1 MYSSI
6 DSFMYN
12 FIYKCLGSAPGPRPQ
27 WELGQDWDQG
37 PARPRTRAQQLPL
50 RPWPGPD
57 PRLLY
62 MNLYMKPY
70 MNLYMKL
77 YMKPYMNLYMKP
89 YMNLYMKLYMNLY
102 MKPYMK

>member
-1 MYSSI
+1 MIAYKYK
-6 DSFMYN
+6 FMYK
-12 FIYKCLGSAPGPRPQ
+12 FLYKFMYKSLGSGPGPRRQ

-37 PARPRTRAQQLPL
+37 PARPGTRAQQLPL

-89 YMNLYMKLYMNLY
+89 YM
-102 MKPYMK
+102 KPYMK